1 MFSLDAAQM
10 LSQFVGHQMEMFPQ
24 GWGRAAI
31 YVEAR
36 RESDGY
42 LNGRVSKVVWVDDEK
57 VFDIEP
63 SHPSTEAL
71 QNLIERCE
79 QEGPRWS
86 ALRIAVEPDGRFKT
100 KLYYDS
106 WPAIDGDW
114 RATDARLDSPDAP

>member
-1 MFSLDAAQM
+1 MFSLDAAQL
-10 LSQFVGHQMEMFPQ
+10 LSRFVGQEMEMFPE

-42 LNGRVSKVVWVDDEK
+42 LNGRVIEVAYVDGEE
-57 VFDIEP
+57 VSDID
-63 SHPSTEAL
+63 SHPASTEAL

-79 QEGPRWS
+79 REGPLWS
-86 ALRIAVEPDGRFKT
+86 ALRVAVEADGRFKT

-114 RATDARLDSPDAP
+114 RASGARLDSPDAP